1 MGMYSSRTQGALREL
16 AAITRQYQSVAEG
29 DRKTAS
35 SPIRHKVFISY
46 HAVDAVEVLEF
57 IEGNTDVFIPRAIG
71 MEEDGSDIIDST
83 NVAYIRQT
91 IKSKFLR
98 DSTVTLVVIGE
109 CTWARK
115 FVDWEIYTS
124 LRSDPTP
131 NGLLAVQLP
140 SVAGSSPSIPA
151 RLSANL
157 APNGE
162 TGYANYYV
170 PPTSQSSLRSWIQEA
185 FDGRTSRASL
195 LKVGGKLRERN
206 SPCEPQ

>member
-1 MGMYSSRTQGALREL
+1 MYSSRTQGALREL

-98 DSTVTLVVIGE
+98 DSTVTLVAIGE

-195 LKVGGKLRERN
+195 LKVGGKLRERH

>member
-1 MGMYSSRTQGALREL
+1 VGMYSSRTQGALREL

-98 DSTVTLVVIGE
+98 DSTVTLVAIGE

>member
-1 MGMYSSRTQGALREL
+1 MYSSRTQGALREL

-98 DSTVTLVVIGE
+98 DSTVPLVAIGE

>member
-1 MGMYSSRTQGALREL
+1 M
-16 AAITRQYQSVAEG
+16 
-29 DRKTAS
+29 
-35 SPIRHKVFISY
+35 
-46 HAVDAVEVLEF
+46 DAVEVLEF

-98 DSTVTLVVIGE
+98 DSTVTLVAIGE

>member
-98 DSTVTLVVIGE
+98 DSTVTLVAIGE

-195 LKVGGKLRERN
+195 LKVGGKLRERH

>member
-1 MGMYSSRTQGALREL
+1 MVMYSPRTQGALRAL
-16 AAITRQYQSVAEG
+16 ATITRQYQSVAEG
-29 DRKTAS
+29 DRRTAS
-35 SPIRHKVFISY
+35 SPIRHKVFVSY
-46 HAVDAVEVLEF
+46 HAADAVEVLEF
-57 IEGNTDVFIPRAIG
+57 IERNTDVFIPRAIG

-98 DSTVTLVVIGE
+98 DSTVTLVAIGE

-140 SVAGSSPSIPA
+140 SVARSSPSIPE

-157 APNGE
+157 APKNE

-170 PPTSQSSLRSWIQEA
+170 PPASQSSLRRWIQEA
-185 FDGRTSRASL
+185 FDGRTSRSSL
-195 LKVGGKLRERN
+195 LEVGGKLRERN

>member
-1 MGMYSSRTQGALREL
+1 MYSSRTLGALREL
-16 AAITRQYQSVAEG
+16 AAITRQYQSIAEG

-98 DSTVTLVVIGE
+98 DSTVTLVAIGE

>member
-98 DSTVTLVVIGE
+98 DSTVTLVAIGE

>member
-1 MGMYSSRTQGALREL
+1 M
-16 AAITRQYQSVAEG
+16 
-29 DRKTAS
+29 
-35 SPIRHKVFISY
+35 
-46 HAVDAVEVLEF
+46 DAVEVLEF

-83 NVAYIRQT
+83 NVGYIRQT

-98 DSTVTLVVIGE
+98 DSTVTLVAIGE

-140 SVAGSSPSIPA
+140 SVAGTSPKIPD

-157 APNGE
+157 APSSQE
-162 TGYANYYV
+162 SYANYYV
-170 PPTSQSSLRSWIQEA
+170 PPSSQTVLRNWIQEA
-185 FDGRTSRASL
+185 FDGRTTRRSL
-195 LKVGGKLRERN
+195 LQVGGKLRERN
-206 SPCEPQ
+206 SSCESQ

>member
-1 MGMYSSRTQGALREL
+1 MYSSRTQGALREL

-98 DSTVTLVVIGE
+98 DSTVTLVAIGE